1 MRFEQANL
9 SDDKGWYVGPWNS
22 DTWPDW
28 RESTYREVISATFA
42 LGSVML
48 NLLLMILVLATL
60 YLVVFKLLPIA
71 GAIPLLRRGL
81 KLEEVTGGRLLT
93 LTVVYFPLALLA
105 ILAAAYLR
113 GHSLTRLLGPT
124 FSLMDFSI
132 GAVAGIAIAL
142 INLLV
147 DLGIKQFRQE
157 TFASTLRM
165 MGNSHSGLA
174 AMILVGWLAG
184 GVLEEMYYRGFWFSE
199 WGITFG
205 DSLSALAISL
215 IVSNCNGRKIF
226 RGGHCTPNFYA
237 PTRLR
242 GLLAIIVRR
251 EK

>member
-28 RESTYREVISATFA
+28 RESTYREVVSATFA

-48 NLLLMILVLATL
+48 NLLLMILVLAAL
-60 YLVVFKLLPIA
+60 YFVVFKLLPIT

-113 GHSLTRLLGPT
+113 GHSLTRLLGPA

-165 MGNSHSGLA
+165 MGNSRSGLA

-205 DSLSALAISL
+205 DSLSALAISHCFQL
-215 IVSNCNGRKIF
+215 QWEKDF
-226 RGGHCTPNFYA
+226 PRGTLHS
-237 PTRLR
+237 
-242 GLLAIIVRR
+242 
-251 EK
+251 